1 MRKLDNE
8 LKNRKIN
15 INKLLEYGFIR
26 EKEDYIYRTKIHS
39 AQFEMIVE
47 AKDSGITSRL
57 IDLENKDEYIL
68 VDIQDSIGE
77 FVENL
82 EKNMKMN

>member
-39 AQFEMIVE
+39 GQFEIRQPQ
-47 AKDSGITSRL
+47 SHWL
-57 IDLENKDEYIL
+57 
-68 VDIQDSIGE
+68 
-77 FVENL
+77 
-82 EKNMKMN
+82 